1 MISPTLDKAEVLADL
16 ANLIT
21 YCSDMG
27 IGEGGEDGD
36 SETWVQEVEELI
48 YHYKYRR

>member
-16 ANLIT
+16 ENLIT
-21 YCSDMG
+21 YCSSMG
-27 IGEGGEDGD
+27 IGEEDGD
-36 SETWVQEVEELI
+36 SETWVHEVQELI